1 MTSAMNSPSTPQGSS
16 KISQRSDRTEVTV
29 VEPRKFGIFQGRL
42 CETWGKCR
50 VPFLA
55 HVPVSP
61 YWFIC
66 IKFSVLSVC
75 FVCLPVYRSIC
86 FSCQI
91 LIQYFSMPY
100 FVKAFYLSSSN
111 LIENH
116 WKLKPAQPAHIK
128 APSDDGDDWMNGML
142 QICLQYASKM
152 EVGEVSCVAWYYIHI
167 EHYVQNV
174 NI

>member
-50 VPFLA
+50 VLFLA
-55 HVPVSP
+55 HVPVSLLT
-61 YWFIC
+61 YLYQIFCSIC
-66 IKFSVLSVC
+66 LFFLFACI
-75 FVCLPVYRSIC
+75 SIYLC

-100 FVKAFYLSSSN
+100 FVQAFYLSSSN

-116 WKLKPAQPAHIK
+116 WKLKPARPAHIK
-128 APSDDGDDWMNGML
+128 APSDDRDDWMNGML
-142 QICLQYASKM
+142 QICLQYALKM

-174 NI
+174 NT